1 MILPDDPKYDVIVI
15 TGPTASGKTTLAVAL
30 ATVIG
35 GEIVSADSRQVYR
48 RMDIGTGKDL
58 LEYVVDGNR
67 VPYHLIDILE
77 PGEKYNVFEYQR
89 DFLKVFRDIK
99 SRKKVPIICGGSGM
113 YLDSVVSGYNM
124 FEVPPDTTLRKSLD
138 KKSMKELIDILTTY
152 KELHN
157 VTDIDSKKRVIRA
170 IEIAHYHKKAKI
182 GQQRFPRLK
191 SLIIGI
197 DLERELRRK
206 RISVRLLERLE
217 NGLVDEVRSLIS
229 GGLEPKSLIYYGLE
243 YKYVTN
249 YIIGKL
255 SYDEMVS
262 SLETAIHQFA
272 KRQMT
277 WFRGM
282 ERRGI
287 KINWIDGNLST
298 SEKLGAVERIW
309 SEDQSSESVNYT

>member
-1 MILPDDPKYDVIVI
+1 MILSDNAKYDIIVI
-15 TGPTASGKTTLAVAL
+15 TGPTASGKTALAAAL
-30 ATVIG
+30 ATAIG
-35 GEIVSADSRQVYR
+35 GEVVSADSRQVYR

-58 LEYVVDGNR
+58 HDYVVDGYQ

-77 PGEKYNVFEYQR
+77 PGEKYNVFEYQH
-89 DFLKVFRDIK
+89 DFLKVFRGIK
-99 SRKKVPIICGGSGM
+99 NRKKMPVICGGSGM

-124 FEVPPDTTLRKSLD
+124 FEVPPDTTLRKSLG

-157 VTDIDSKKRVIRA
+157 ITDIDSKKRVIRA
-170 IEIAHYHKKAKI
+170 IEIAHYHKKVKT

-206 RISVRLLERLE
+206 RISNRLMERLE
-217 NGLVDEVRSLIS
+217 NGLVEEVRSLMS
-229 GGLEPKSLIYYGLE
+229 EGLEPESLIYYGLE

-255 SYDEMVS
+255 SYEEMIS
-262 SLETAIHQFA
+262 SLEIAIHQFA

-287 KINWIDGNLST
+287 KINWIDGSLST
-298 SEKLGAVERIW
+298 NEKLSAVERIW
-309 SEDQSSESVNYT
+309 AMDQSYESINYT

>member
-1 MILPDDPKYDVIVI
+1 
-15 TGPTASGKTTLAVAL
+15 
-30 ATVIG
+30 
-35 GEIVSADSRQVYR
+35 
-48 RMDIGTGKDL
+48 MDIGTGKDL

-217 NGLVDEVRSLIS
+217 NGLVDEVRNLIS

-298 SEKLGAVERIW
+298 SEKLSAVERIW

>member
-182 GQQRFPRLK
+182 
-191 SLIIGI
+191 
-197 DLERELRRK
+197 
-206 RISVRLLERLE
+206 
-217 NGLVDEVRSLIS
+217 
-229 GGLEPKSLIYYGLE
+229 
-243 YKYVTN
+243 
-249 YIIGKL
+249 
-255 SYDEMVS
+255 
-262 SLETAIHQFA
+262 
-272 KRQMT
+272 
-277 WFRGM
+277 
-282 ERRGI
+282 
-287 KINWIDGNLST
+287 
-298 SEKLGAVERIW
+298 
-309 SEDQSSESVNYT
+309 